1 MKKDFVKQI
10 NKSWTLF
17 LDRDGVLNH
26 DVINDYV
33 RNWQQF
39 HFFETTLPAMKILNN
54 YFGKIVIVTNQRGV
68 GIGLMTE
75 NDLQIIHKNMLSEI
89 KQHGGRIDKI
99 YFCTDTNRENSTHR
113 KPATG
118 MGLQAKQDFQ
128 EIDFSRSIMV
138 GNNLSDMHFGKNLGM
153 KNVFIDDKKKY
164 NHTPTAEM
172 DLIFDDLLQFAEF
185 IIEAKKNL

>member
-1 MKKDFVKQI
+1 MKNDFVKQI
-10 NKSWTLF
+10 NKDWTLF

-39 HFFETTLPAMKILNN
+39 HFFETTLLAMKILNN

-75 NDLQIIHKNMLSEI
+75 DDLHHIHQNMLAKIE
-89 KQHGGRIDKI
+89 QHGGRIDKI

-118 MGLQAKQDFQ
+118 MGLQAQQDFPA
-128 EIDFSRSIMV
+128 IDFSRSIMV

-153 KNVFIDDKKKY
+153 KNVFINDKRKY

-172 DLIFDDLLQFAEF
+172 DLIFDDLLQFAEM
-185 IIEAKKNL
+185 IIEAKKNP